1 MKKNGLKFKI
11 TISTVLLILFAVIVS
26 TISGGMVVARTSKN
40 SIIQKTEMGVSDL
53 SNQISSWVELEKEK
67 VSDIGSFIR
76 YAEYDT
82 ENRDLLFELLEKKAE
97 EFQEIYAIYIG
108 CPDNYSCFSDGWI
121 PDPDYVI
128 TDRQWYIDA
137 SSTNE
142 VIVTDPYVDVSTNKM
157 VITVAKALRDDSGN
171 VTSVLAAD
179 LFIDEV
185 QAIAVNSNFDQN
197 GYPILTVSDN
207 IIIHQNEGFLPRTD
221 ENENEII
228 TKFSDTYT
236 NKSDVT
242 SESEFEIYDF
252 IDYDGNHKQVI
263 SDKIQAAGWT
273 LSYVVN
279 YSEFYSDLIH
289 IVIVFCINVPLI
301 VLISILINTFIINKF
316 FKPLKDISSA
326 AQKIKDGDLSV
337 KFDYNNNDE
346 VAAIC
351 RIIEDINTTLKTYI
365 DDISLHLGK
374 MAEGDFS
381 CWVDTDYVGDF
392 IPIKESMNKIL
403 QSMNSTLKG
412 IMQSTDVVFNG
423 AEDVSQGANSLA
435 ESVTKQT
442 MLINEITESVD
453 KAESTINKNI
463 EMTVSAKTIA
473 ENTAGNVQ
481 KSNMHMSNLLD
492 AMNEIKKSS
501 EEIQK
506 INKTIEDIA
515 FQTNILAL
523 NASVEAARAGAAGKG
538 FSVVADEVRNLAGKS
553 AQASQHTMGLIQNS
567 TEAVEKG
574 MRFAE
579 ETAQSLETVVS
590 ETEKI
595 NGIITAIS
603 NVSDEQKIYMNEI
616 SNKTAQVSNIIS
628 SSASNS
634 EESAAASVELDSQAS
649 NLKHMMK
656 DFKV

>member
-11 TISTVLLILFAVIVS
+11 TISTVLLILFAVIIS
-26 TISGGMVVARTSKN
+26 AISGSIVIAKSSKK
-40 SIIQKTEMGVSDL
+40 SITQKTEMGVSDL

-82 ENRDLLFELLEKKAE
+82 KNRDLLFDLLVKKSE

-108 CPDNYSCFSDGWI
+108 CPDNYSCYSDGWI

-128 TDRQWYIDA
+128 TERQWYIDA
-137 SSTNE
+137 AATND

-185 QAIAVNSNFDQN
+185 QAIAENSNFDKN

-207 IIIHQNEGFLPRTD
+207 IIIHQNEEYLPRTD

-236 NKSDVT
+236 NKSNVT
-242 SESEFEIYDF
+242 TENEFEIYDF
-252 IDYDGNHKQVI
+252 TDYDGKHKQII
-263 SDKIQAAGWT
+263 SNKIKATGWT

-289 IVIVFCINVPLI
+289 ILIIFCINVPI
-301 VLISILINTFIINKF
+301 VVLVSILINTFIINKF
-316 FKPLKDISSA
+316 FKPLKDISDA
-326 AQKIKDGDLSV
+326 AQKIKDGDLSI

-346 VAAIC
+346 ISAIC
-351 RIIEDINTTLKTYI
+351 RIIEDINATLKTYV
-365 DDISLHLGK
+365 DDISIHLER
-374 MAEGDFS
+374 MADGDFS
-381 CWVDTDYVGDF
+381 CLVDTDYVGDF
-392 IPIKESMNKIL
+392 IPIKESLNKIL

-435 ESVTKQT
+435 ESVTQQT
-442 MLINEITESVD
+442 LLINEITESVN
-453 KAESTINKNI
+453 KAESKINNNI
-463 EMTVSAKTIA
+463 KMTVSAKTIA
-473 ENTAGNVQ
+473 KNTAENVQ
-481 KSNMHMSNLLD
+481 KSNMHMTNLLD

-523 NASVEAARAGAAGKG
+523 NASVEAARAGTAGKG

-579 ETAQSLETVVS
+579 ETAQSLGTVVS

-595 NGIITAIS
+595 NDIITEIS
-603 NVSDEQKIYMNEI
+603 NISDEQKTYMIEI
-616 SNKTAQVSNIIS
+616 SDKTSQVSNIIS

-656 DFKV
+656 NFKV